1 MRCTISPRS
10 LLCRYSHLRT
20 RASGYAW
27 LAGIGFTMS
36 LFIAMLAFDETE
48 LVDAA
53 KLGILGGSLFAGIIA
68 LVILRGIARGGSE
81 RRRQQAL

>member
-1 MRCTISPRS
+1 
-10 LLCRYSHLRT
+10 
-20 RASGYAW
+20 
-27 LAGIGFTMS
+27 MS